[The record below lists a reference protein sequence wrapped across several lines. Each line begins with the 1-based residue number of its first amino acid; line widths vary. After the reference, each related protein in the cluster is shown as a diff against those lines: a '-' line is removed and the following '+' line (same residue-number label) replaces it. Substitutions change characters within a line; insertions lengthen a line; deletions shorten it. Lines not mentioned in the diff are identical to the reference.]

1 LLLTTIQIWYC
12 RGMKFT
18 PGQAQEI
25 LQLSPAT
32 FRHWKSALPPLSG
45 RNGYSPCF
53 TPGDLLAMAVVKT
66 LTEGIGIRV
75 GNLQGL
81 AIPLFGHCSQSW
93 AGLERSLL
101 IINPL
106 HESLDAAPEAQPVA
120 LGGLVIAMPL
130 RPIIASLR
138 ERLLLEQ
145 TDDQQEPLRFPPTP
159 LGVDTRRSGSS

>member
-1 LLLTTIQIWYC
+1 
-12 RGMKFT
+12 MKFT

-53 TPGDLLAMAVVKT
+53 TLGDLLAMAVVKT
-66 LTEGIGIRV
+66 LTEGVGIRV

-81 AIPLFGHCSQSW
+81 AMPLFGHCSQSW
-93 AGLERSLL
+93 AALERSIL
-101 IINPL
+101 IIDPL
-106 HESLDAAPEAQPVA
+106 RQRVSAAPEAQPFA
-120 LGGLVIAMPL
+120 WGDLVIAMPF

-145 TDDQQEPLRFPPTP
+145 TEDQQEPLRFPPTP
-159 LGVDTRRSGSS
+159 VGGDTRRSGSS